1 MESEIVK
8 LILPVTSDRDHIQ
21 GSSTAAVTLVEYGD
35 YECPYCGRAYPVIK
49 EVQKRLGDK
58 LQFVF
63 RNFPL
68 TEMHPHAQ
76 HAAEAAEAA
85 AAQNRFW
92 EMHDYLYEHQQALDD
107 KYLEKYADNLGLN
120 LAKFNTDMSSHVHA
134 GRIREDFLSG
144 VRSGVNGTPTFY
156 INEIRYDGSFDLETL
171 LKTLRSVTNRKASFS
186 SISGY
191 DDVKNIINRVLS
203 SEENFNLLLV
213 GTPASS
219 KTQFLRL

>member
-8 LILPVTSDRDHIQ
+8 LTLPVTSDRDHIQ
-21 GSSTAAVTLVEYGD
+21 GSSTAPVTLVEYGD
-35 YECPYCGRAYPVIK
+35 YECPYCGQAYPVIK
-49 EVQKRLGDK
+49 EVQKHLGNK

-107 KYLEKYADNLGLN
+107 RYLEKYADYLGLD

-134 GRIREDFLSG
+134 DRIREDFLSG

-156 INEIRYDGSFDLETL
+156 INEVRYDGSFDLETL
-171 LKTLRSVTNRKASFS
+171 LKTLRSVINRKAHNHR
-186 SISGY
+186 SISH
-191 DDVKNIINRVLS
+191 I
-203 SEENFNLLLV
+203 
-213 GTPASS
+213 
-219 KTQFLRL
+219 

>member
-1 MESEIVK
+1 MESETVK
-8 LILPVTSDRDHIQ
+8 LILPVTSDQ

-49 EVQKRLGDK
+49 EVQKHLGNK

-107 KYLEKYADNLGLN
+107 KYLEKYADKLGLN
-120 LAKFNTDMSSHVHA
+120 LAKFDIDMSSHVDA
-134 GRIREDFLSG
+134 GRSG
-144 VRSGVNGTPTFY
+144 RIYGV
-156 INEIRYDGSFDLETL
+156 L
-171 LKTLRSVTNRKASFS
+171 L
-186 SISGY
+186 
-191 DDVKNIINRVLS
+191 
-203 SEENFNLLLV
+203 
-213 GTPASS
+213 
-219 KTQFLRL
+219 

>member
-21 GSSTAAVTLVEYGD
+21 GSSTAPVTLVEYGD
-35 YECPYCGRAYPVIK
+35 YECPYCGQAYPMIK
-49 EVQKRLGDK
+49 KVQRHLGNK
-58 LQFVF
+58 LRFVF

-68 TEMHPHAQ
+68 TEIHPHAQ

-85 AAQNRFW
+85 AVQDRFW

-107 KYLEKYADNLGLN
+107 KHLEKYADNLGLN
-120 LAKFNTDMSSHVHA
+120 LAKFNIDMSSHVHA

-156 INEIRYDGSFDLETL
+156 INAIRYNGSLDLETL
-171 LKTLRSVTNRKASFS
+171 LKALRSAINNR
-186 SISGY
+186 
-191 DDVKNIINRVLS
+191 
-203 SEENFNLLLV
+203 
-213 GTPASS
+213 
-219 KTQFLRL
+219 

>member
-1 MESEIVK
+1 VEIEMESEIVK

-21 GSSTAAVTLVEYGD
+21 GSSTAHVTLVEYGD
-35 YECPYCGRAYPVIK
+35 YECPYCGQAYPVIK

-107 KYLEKYADNLGLN
+107 RYLEKYADYLGLD

-134 GRIREDFLSG
+134 DRIREDFLSG

-156 INEIRYDGSFDLETL
+156 INEVRYDGSFDLETL
-171 LKTLRSVTNRKASFS
+171 LKTLRSVINRKAHNHR
-186 SISGY
+186 SISH
-191 DDVKNIINRVLS
+191 I
-203 SEENFNLLLV
+203 
-213 GTPASS
+213 
-219 KTQFLRL
+219 